1 MHAIAA
7 ASSAAQY
14 GVGAYLAVF
23 ALMALS
29 FAGIPAVGVA
39 VVGWASVLASQGKLN
54 IVLVLIGAA
63 LGAEAGGLLGY
74 HVGDRWGRKLLD
86 RPGRRGERLQKVVA
100 AGERVYAKWG
110 RLAVFFTST
119 MVSGIL
125 RMKCSQFVIWNF
137 IVGAVY
143 VLSVGPAAYGAGKV
157 SSGEQNGASLGDGG
171 RAGDRGRMRHARCE
185 VLPPPQVPQTA
196 VRRRCRRSRPGTGL
210 MPPRWDRS
218 PQQPLSMN
226 VPNGSR
232 AVTRLP
238 MSFTRGG

>member
-7 ASSAAQY
+7 ASSEAQY

-29 FAGIPAVGVA
+29 FAGIPAVGAA

-54 IVLVLIGAA
+54 IVLVLIVAA

-74 HVGDRWGRKLLD
+74 HIGDRWGRKLLD
-86 RPGRRGERLQKVVA
+86 RPGRRGERLQKLVA

-125 RMKCSQFVIWNF
+125 RMKYSQFVVWNF
-137 IVGAVY
+137 VVGAVY

-157 SSGEQNGASLGDGG
+157 SAGEQNGASLGAAAGG
-171 RAGDRGRMRHARCE
+171 H
-185 VLPPPQVPQTA
+185 
-196 VRRRCRRSRPGTGL
+196 RRRRSRPGIGL
-210 MPPRWDRS
+210 MPFRWGGS
-218 PQQPLSMN
+218 PPQPLGMN
-226 VPNGSR
+226 MPNGSR